1 MKKRELKKEL
11 KYVEHLLGLCSQDLD
26 EVKKRN
32 AELEV
37 WYENN
42 KLKVQESEMWRTRF
56 EQSQLTPEYK
66 LKAEDAYNRGVANTQ
81 ENVKNYL
88 RRVVD
93 SLYIEPADKPKISSW
108 LTEEK

>member
-1 MKKRELKKEL
+1 MKKKEL
-11 KYVEHLLGLCSQDLD
+11 RKVIKELTEELVEI
-26 EVKKRN
+26 RN
-32 AELEV
+32 RNVDLEV

-42 KLKVQESEMWRTRF
+42 KQKVKESESWRARF

-66 LKAEDAYNRGVANTQ
+66 LKAEDAYQRGVDQTQ

-88 RRVVD
+88 RYVIE
-93 SLYIEPADKPKISSW
+93 SLFVEPADKPKIKSW